1 STFIFREGQGYSFNK
16 DAPAEIDTILF
27 QEGAKE
33 ALGLAE
39 TKNWTAATER
49 FDEATSL
56 YRGEFLAEDR
66 YEDWAEETRSQ
77 LQRQYLDSM
86 SELAK
91 CYEQLGRLRQAIS
104 CCQQAL
110 ALEPHRESMIQRLME
125 YQVQAGQRGA
135 ALDSFMGGERA
146 LREHLDVEPSAAT
159 LAIRDRI
166 SKQANEDVVLDPRR
180 VAVLPLQNFSP
191 DSEDEYLA
199 DGMTEELIG
208 TISMI
213 KDLRVIA
220 RTSVMRYRG
229 TTRPVSQIALELSA
243 GTILEGSVRK
253 AGGKARI
260 SLQLI
265 DASTEDHIWAEH
277 FDVDLGDVLEVQGGI
292 ARRVSEALEV
302 KLLRGEEEALRTVER
317 GGSEAHVAYLKGRHL
332 LQKSTREA
340 LDTAIGYFEE
350 AFARDPE
357 HARALAGLADAY
369 CMMVSFTSAEESY
382 PRARRYAEQAIALD
396 GSLAEA
402 HNSLAGIALGYEGKP
417 GKAERLM
424 RRAIQLDPN
433 CALAH
438 TNLGILLAQADRTD
452 EAIEAVRVALAL
464 DPLSPPL
471 IAAYAECLYTAAR
484 FHEAIEQA
492 KKALELD
499 PEEPCA
505 DWVFW
510 YSLAATW
517 DWDRAEEVLR
527 QNVARYPENPLVYL
541 NLAACVMCRGRLQEG
556 IVEVEKALALPGATE
571 QIRVLTLAGSHYYFA
586 RNYDRALALLNEA
599 LERIPT
605 NRLARIA
612 RSLTYLMLG
621 RHGDCLEDLEEAER
635 IVEGAD
641 VFWSAYVHMNRGEG
655 LRSSR
660 PGGESRKGAPGAE

>member
-1 STFIFREGQGYSFNK
+1 
-16 DAPAEIDTILF
+16 
-27 QEGAKE
+27 
-33 ALGLAE
+33 
-39 TKNWTAATER
+39 
-49 FDEATSL
+49 
-56 YRGEFLAEDR
+56 
-66 YEDWAEETRSQ
+66 
-77 LQRQYLDSM
+77 
-86 SELAK
+86 
-91 CYEQLGRLRQAIS
+91 
-104 CCQQAL
+104 
-110 ALEPHRESMIQRLME
+110 
-125 YQVQAGQRGA
+125 
-135 ALDSFMGGERA
+135 
-146 LREHLDVEPSAAT
+146 
-159 LAIRDRI
+159 
-166 SKQANEDVVLDPRR
+166 
-180 VAVLPLQNFSP
+180 
-191 DSEDEYLA
+191 
-199 DGMTEELIG
+199 
-208 TISMI
+208 
-213 KDLRVIA
+213 
-220 RTSVMRYRG
+220 
-229 TTRPVSQIALELSA
+229 
-243 GTILEGSVRK
+243 
-253 AGGKARI
+253 
-260 SLQLI
+260 
-265 DASTEDHIWAEH
+265 WAEH

-641 VFWSAYVHMNRGEG
+641 VFWSAYVHMNRGRVYALLGQVEKAERELQVLNEAVGRQNRRIGMAGILVALGRIEECLDRLEEAADAHEPHVVTIRKTPTIPDELWEHPRFIAFLKRVG
-655 LRSSR
+655 LADDLKRGR
-660 PGGESRKGAPGAE
+660 A